1 MTVGRE
7 KGVLTPDPH
16 IGLVAAVRV
25 GRCCGSDPF
34 VVEIVGNSQLVVRV
48 VRHQLLPL

>member
-7 KGVLTPDPH
+7 KGVLTPDH
-16 IGLVAAVRV
+16 LIGLVAAVRV

-34 VVEIVGNSQLVVRV
+34 VVEIVGNS
-48 VRHQLLPL
+48 